1 MFVIFISPNL
11 IIQPNSPKM
20 LQKNKMHFEI
30 SERKVLLRFF
40 DAVFIVTGLYLA
52 GHLFDYHYFLFKNS
66 EYYAVILL
74 IVYINIF
81 GAIFE
86 MYNLQ
91 VASNQFQILRSV
103 ILTATI
109 TVLIYLFTPVLSPE
123 LPKHRLTI
131 VIFYFVV
138 LIALLIWRFLYVYF
152 LASNRFSQNVVL
164 ICGYNQVQELVSGLE
179 NVDPHYKIIGFVNS
193 DTTREEN
200 GLNNYVKEIKKQDL
214 KFFVTN
220 NNVSEIV
227 IASQKTDGITA
238 DLYQQLLYL
247 LESGNIIRE
256 YTQVYESKTQR
267 IPVHYISRDFYR
279 FFPFSRSNNNKLYLL
294 LVRFLDF
301 AFSLIGLLFCV
312 ALIPLIFIGNLIGNR
327 GDLFYT
333 QKRVGKNGIVFE
345 IYKFRTMIENSE
357 TNGIAF
363 ATPNDKRITPF
374 GKFMRKTRID
384 EFPQFINILKGDMAV
399 IGPRPERPFFVKEIA
414 EIMPFYET
422 RHVIKPGLTGWA
434 QVNYSYGESIE
445 ESLIKLQYD
454 LYYIKHRSVFLDLSI
469 TFKTITTVLFY
480 RGQ

>member
-1 MFVIFISPNL
+1 MQTN
-11 IIQPNSPKM
+11 K
-20 LQKNKMHFEI
+20 KMHFEI
-30 SERKVLLRFF
+30 SERKVLLRLF
-40 DAVFIVTGLYLA
+40 DIAFILFALYLMDE
-52 GHLFDYHYFLFKNS
+52 LFYYPYFNLDSADYFRP
-66 EYYAVILL
+66 ILL
-74 IVYINIF
+74 IVYLSGF

-91 VASNQFQILRSV
+91 IASNQFQILQSV
-103 ILTATI
+103 VLTVTTATL
-109 TVLIYLFTPVLSPE
+109 VYLFTPILSPE
-123 LPKHRLTI
+123 LPKQRLVI
-131 VIFYFVV
+131 LIFYFTI
-138 LIALLIWRFLYVYF
+138 LGALLLWRFFYVFF
-152 LASNRFSQNVVL
+152 LATQRFSQNVIL
-164 ICGYNQVQELVSGLE
+164 ICNKHQVDELVLGLE

-193 DTTREEN
+193 DFLAEQDFS
-200 GLNNYVKEIKKQDL
+200 LNYIKEIEKNDL
-214 KFFVTN
+214 LTFVKN
-220 NNVSEIV
+220 NNISEIV
-227 IASQKTDGITA
+227 IASQKTEGITP
-238 DLYQQLLYL
+238 DLYQQLLHL

-267 IPVHYISRDFYR
+267 IPVQYISRDFYR

-294 LVRFLDF
+294 LVSFLEF
-301 AFSLIGLLFCV
+301 IFSLTGLFFCIF
-312 ALIPLIFIGNLIGNR
+312 LIPLIFIANVFWNKGT
-327 GDLFYT
+327 LFYT
-333 QKRVGKNGIVFE
+333 QERVGKNGRVFQ
-345 IYKFRTMIENSE
+345 IYKFRTMVENSE
-357 TNGIAF
+357 SNGAVF
-363 ATPNDKRITPF
+363 AKSNDKRITPF

-384 EFPQFINILKGDMAV
+384 EFPQFINVLKGDMAI

>member
-1 MFVIFISPNL
+1 MSR
-11 IIQPNSPKM
+11 
-20 LQKNKMHFEI
+20 KNKIHFEI
-30 SERKVLLRFF
+30 SERKILLHIF
-40 DAVFIVTGLYLA
+40 DSVFIIIALYVYGL
-52 GHLFDYHYFLFKNS
+52 LFDY
-66 EYYAVILL
+66 YYAFENIRYYALILL
-74 IVYINIF
+74 IAYVNVF

-91 VASNQFQILRSV
+91 VASNQLQILKSV
-103 ILTATI
+103 ILTTTT
-109 TVLIYLFTPVLSPE
+109 TVLVYLFTPILSPE
-123 LPKHRLTI
+123 LPKNRLSI
-131 VIFYFVV
+131 VIFY
-138 LIALLIWRFLYVYF
+138 LIILGSLLIWRFLYVYF

-164 ICGYNQVQELVSGLE
+164 ICDHNQVEELVLGLE

-193 DTTREEN
+193 DSGTEKKYFF
-200 GLNNYVKEIKKQDL
+200 NYVKEIKKEDIEN
-214 KFFVTN
+214 FVKV
-220 NNVSEIV
+220 NNVAEIV
-227 IASQKTDGITA
+227 IASQNTEGITA
-238 DLYQQLLYL
+238 DLYQQLLHL

-279 FFPFSRSNNNKLYLL
+279 FFPCSRSNNNKLYLL

-301 AFSLIGLLFCV
+301 AFSLVGLLFC
-312 ALIPLIFIGNLIGNR
+312 ALFIPLIFIGNLIGNK
-327 GDLFYT
+327 GNLFYT
-333 QKRVGKNGIVFE
+333 QERVGKNGIVFK
-345 IYKFRTMIENSE
+345 IYKFRTMVKNSE
-357 TNGIAF
+357 SNGITF
-363 ATPNDKRITPF
+363 ATSNDKRITPF

-384 EFPQFINILKGDMAV
+384 ELPQFINILKGDMAV

-454 LYYIKHRSVFLDLSI
+454 LYYIKHRSIFLDLSI